1 MPKAACG
8 CVWFVVRQ
16 SAARL
21 DTVSPQ
27 VSSDEPL
34 AGPDEAGLRE
44 WLLRLLAECGLQP
57 EHDWIDVRALRY
69 ALKPVRFT
77 YTVTIKHDSARAP
90 LAYVLRQ
97 ATGRVR
103 TDENIVWVLSDAQMS
118 LLLAETRNSS
128 NAGETK

>member
-1 MPKAACG
+1 M
-8 CVWFVVRQ
+8 
-16 SAARL
+16 
-21 DTVSPQ
+21 SPQ

-34 AGPDEAGLRE
+34 AGPDEAGLRK
-44 WLLRLLAECGLQP
+44 WLLQLLSEHGLEP
-57 EHDWIDVRALRY
+57 EYDWIDVRASRY
-69 ALKPVRFT
+69 ALRPVGFT
-77 YTVTIKHDSARAP
+77 YTVTIKHISARAP

-128 NAGETK
+128 SAREAK